1 VPSLNVLIHDSRFSV
16 QIEGTGVRLYA
27 TASDCMW
34 AASCEAY
41 LQNKHGK
48 TEADLT
54 GTDFKFPSSI
64 PYDTNSWPTCA
75 SGWLA
80 PNMSADRKKWSVR
93 CGGYCGGCQPTSL
106 VLELD
111 GC

>member
-1 VPSLNVLIHDSRFSV
+1 MPSLNVLIDDSRFSV
-16 QIEGTGVRLYA
+16 QIEGTIVEWYA
-27 TASDCMW
+27 TATDCMS

-41 LQNKHGK
+41 RQNKHGK

-64 PYDTNSWPTCA
+64 PYDTNSWPSCA
-75 SGWLA
+75 SGWLE
-80 PNMSADRKKWSVR
+80 PTMSVDRKKWSVR
-93 CGGYCGGCQPTSL
+93 CGGFCGSCRPTPL

-111 GC
+111 VC